1 MKTIKIT
8 LLLTVIVSFVSIL
21 STVEAKH
28 CSHTKTLAEKLQCA
42 GDSSQWNKAESS
54 SDEIKAESSSDE
66 IKKDKKVKKAKG
78 ESFNEKYKTLA
89 DVIERW
95 RETGY
100 GKMEK
105 E

>member
-8 LLLTVIVSFVSIL
+8 LLLTVIAFFVSIP

-28 CSHTKTLAEKLQCA
+28 CSHKKTLAEKLQCA

-54 SDEIKAESSSDE
+54 SDEIK
-66 IKKDKKVKKAKG
+66 KDKKVKKVKKEKG

-95 RETGY
+95 RKTDY
-100 GKMEK
+100 GKMKK

>member
-1 MKTIKIT
+1 MKTIKIA
-8 LLLTVIVSFVSIL
+8 LLLTVIVSFVSIF

-66 IKKDKKVKKAKG
+66 IKKDKKVKKVKKEKRKIIG
-78 ESFNEKYKTLA
+78 ESFNEKYKTLT
-89 DVIERW
+89 DIIKKFEN
-95 RETGY
+95 
-100 GKMEK
+100 K
-105 E
+105 

>member
-1 MKTIKIT
+1 MMKTIKIT
-8 LLLTVIVSFVSIL
+8 LLLTVIVFFVSIP

-66 IKKDKKVKKAKG
+66 IKKDKKVKKVKKAKG
-78 ESFNEKYKTLA
+78 QSFNEKYKTLA
-89 DVIERW
+89 DIIKK
-95 RETGY
+95 Y
-100 GKMEK
+100 KK